1 MAALFRFGPIWVER
15 AEARR
20 FPLCSPAKL
29 RCRRRRMWK
38 SQILC
43 QARLSGFLD
52 QRTMLLLL
60 VFIGINQFLGLRE
73 HSAKK
78 SCRVDST
85 LAIYERDDDAATRS
99 IRRDDPGIGMRVHAT
114 FLCIKPSL
122 VCPLAAKCHTDR
134 NSHRE

>member
-1 MAALFRFGPIWVER
+1 MAVLFRFGPIRMER
-15 AEARR
+15 AEVRR

-29 RCRRRRMWK
+29 RCRRRMWK

-73 HSAKK
+73 HSANK

-99 IRRDDPGIGMRVHAT
+99 IRRD
-114 FLCIKPSL
+114 
-122 VCPLAAKCHTDR
+122 
-134 NSHRE
+134 